1 MYECAL
7 KLCYLQLFAA
17 IFSLIRSCVCV
28 HVRKRERDRHTQ
40 RKRERDRQI
49 ERERE
54 RQRETGRDQQVANND
69 LTEKFKALD
78 NCI

>member
-28 HVRKRERDRHTQ
+28 CACEK
-40 RKRERDRQI
+40 
-49 ERERE
+49 ERE
-54 RQRETGRDQQVANND
+54 RQRDRHTERETETERDRERSIGNND